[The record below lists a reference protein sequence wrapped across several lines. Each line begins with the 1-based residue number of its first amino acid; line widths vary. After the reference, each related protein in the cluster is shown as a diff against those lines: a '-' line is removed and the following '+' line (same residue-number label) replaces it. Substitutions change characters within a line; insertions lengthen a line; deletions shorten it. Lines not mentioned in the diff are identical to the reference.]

1 MNKLLANIWKGAI
14 AMAFVSCALVSCED
28 NPALQD
34 IKFNLDTKEVTI
46 PAEGGQGS
54 FTLDAPV
61 AWKADTPADWL
72 VADPAS
78 GEAGNVTI
86 TLKANANETGEQRTA
101 KVTVSSTTLSASA
114 EVTVIQPAKKT
125 DPTPPDPPT
134 PPTPQ
139 AEEIPGIA
147 AAIAAWD
154 AGGAAAFVPESQG
167 GTAATYTVMAIDM
180 MAEEADEE
188 DESSYVPYPMTEV
201 EEGVFRATISDYK
214 IGLVLYVLS
223 GRTLYGVPMYYFPV
237 LTGELELPATA
248 VNPIFLAVLN
258 EGTLQLDFLPSERIF
273 RVKLI

>member
-101 KVTVSSTTLSASA
+101 KVTVSSTPSAPLQRSRSSSQRKRLTPLLRTRQPLRHRRQRKYPELQPPLLLGKPA
-114 EVTVIQPAKKT
+114 EQPHSSLN
-125 DPTPPDPPT
+125 PR
-134 PPTPQ
+134 
-139 AEEIPGIA
+139 AEPLLHI
-147 AAIAAWD
+147 
-154 AGGAAAFVPESQG
+154 
-167 GTAATYTVMAIDM
+167 
-180 MAEEADEE
+180 
-188 DESSYVPYPMTEV
+188 
-201 EEGVFRATISDYK
+201 R
-214 IGLVLYVLS
+214 
-223 GRTLYGVPMYYFPV
+223 
-237 LTGELELPATA
+237 
-248 VNPIFLAVLN
+248 
-258 EGTLQLDFLPSERIF
+258 
-273 RVKLI
+273 